1 MNFEKKLT
9 ISTSSIRKIKK
20 PGHLSIGI
28 HDITLG
34 SPAIFSSR
42 DIFQKKV
49 SKRIKTRSFP
59 SPDCSGFGFVLD
71 A

>member
-42 DIFQKKV
+42 DIF
-49 SKRIKTRSFP
+49 
-59 SPDCSGFGFVLD
+59 
-71 A
+71 